1 MALRARVL
9 DAVGDAPQLLIGA
22 LVDLTVRKQFEE
34 DLRTAKEAA
43 DASNLAKSQFLATMS
58 HEIRTPLNGV
68 LGMAQALAAD
78 GLAPAQKEKIA
89 VILESGQTLTTLL
102 NDVLDLSK
110 IEAGKLEISPVAA
123 DLLHAVKR
131 ATQLFEPVA
140 QEKGVALVL
149 CAEEQLPSGLV
160 FDPVRV
166 RQCVANLVSNAVKF
180 TTAGSVEI
188 AVSMLPAA
196 NGAHT
201 VAISVRDTGIGMGP
215 VTLAKLFGMFTQ
227 ADSSTT
233 RRFGGSG
240 LGLAISRQLAR
251 LMGGDL
257 TVTSEEGRG
266 STFRL
271 TFRVREAE
279 APPAP
284 APVALS
290 PAAARSSLLGARL
303 LLTDDN
309 AINRQVVKL
318 LLAPHGLAITEAV
331 NGADALEKLASAPF
345 DIMLLDVH
353 MPVMD
358 GKETIQR
365 IRASAEP
372 WRDLPVIALTADAMH
387 GDRDR
392 FVALGMTDYLAK
404 PVNKNDLLGKL
415 QDLLVLE
422 PPQQAVAQAG

>member
-1 MALRARVL
+1 
-9 DAVGDAPQLLIGA
+9 
-22 LVDLTVRKQFEE
+22 
-34 DLRTAKEAA
+34 
-43 DASNLAKSQFLATMS
+43 
-58 HEIRTPLNGV
+58 
-68 LGMAQALAAD
+68 
-78 GLAPAQKEKIA
+78 
-89 VILESGQTLTTLL
+89 
-102 NDVLDLSK
+102 
-110 IEAGKLEISPVAA
+110 
-123 DLLHAVKR
+123 
-131 ATQLFEPVA
+131 
-140 QEKGVALVL
+140 
-149 CAEEQLPSGLV
+149 
-160 FDPVRV
+160 V

-180 TTAGSVEI
+180 TAAGSVEI
-188 AVSMLPAA
+188 AVSMQPAA

-201 VAISVRDTGIGMGP
+201 VAINVRDTGIGMNP
-215 VTLAKLFGMFTQ
+215 ETLAKLFGLFTQ

-271 TFRVREAE
+271 TFKVREAE

-284 APVALS
+284 APVALP

-309 AINRQVVKL
+309 AINRQVIKL
-318 LLAPHGLAITEAV
+318 LLAAHGLVITEAV

-358 GKETIQR
+358 GKEAIQR

-372 WRDLPVIALTADAMH
+372 WRTLPVIALTADAMH

-392 FVALGMTDYLAK
+392 FVALGMTDYLPK
-404 PVNKNDLLGKL
+404 PVNKDDLLAKL
-415 QDLLVLE
+415 QALLGLGAAE
-422 PPQQAVAQAG
+422 QAAARTG